1 MEHTFKDND
10 DNYMCQDVFGNLMRM
25 EVLEDTKGM
34 ISPVRCSHCG
44 TIYDLCSVTPIA
56 RYADCT
62 TFESPCCKKHV
73 DDREWKGMP
82 DIKRLNK

>member
-1 MEHTFKDND
+1 MKHIIRTEEG
-10 DNYMCQDVFGNLMRM
+10 DVYF
-25 EVLEDTKGM
+25 EVFPNGVIIQSNPVNTEGM
-34 ISPVRCSHCG
+34 ISPVRCTHCS

-62 TFESPCCKKHV
+62 TFKSPCCNKHV

-82 DIKRLNK
+82 DIKRLKK